1 MNLVIDQGNTNVKI
15 AVFQNG
21 IIMNRFTEKEMSLNT
36 MKNILRE
43 FPGIKRSILSSV
55 NKFNEDISHF
65 LSSAVSNF
73 IVLDQGTPI
82 PIKNNYTTKDTL
94 GYDRIANAVAA
105 HSLFPGNNVLIIDTG
120 TAITI
125 DFISSNSE
133 FLGGN
138 ISPGLDLR
146 LKSLNNYT
154 AKLPLVEKQENFE
167 ILGTST
173 HGAILSG
180 VLNAVIFEL
189 DGYISLFSEK
199 YPDLKTILTGGDLNY
214 FVKKLKNI
222 IFVESNLNLIGLN
235 RILEFNDN

>member
-1 MNLVIDQGNTNVKI
+1 MNLVIDQGNTNVKF

-21 IIMNRFTEKEMSLNT
+21 IIINRFIENELSLET
-36 MKNILRE
+36 MKNIFHD
-43 FPGIKRSILSSV
+43 FPEIKRSILSSV
-55 NKFNEDISHF
+55 NKFNTEITQF
-65 LSSAVSNF
+65 LSSFTNHF
-73 IVLDQGTPI
+73 ILLGQETPI
-82 PIKNNYTTKDTL
+82 PIKNNYSTKDTL

-105 HSLFPGNNVLIIDTG
+105 YTLFPGNNVLIIDAG

-133 FLGGN
+133 FIGGN

-146 LKSLNNYT
+146 FKSLNKYT
-154 AKLPLVEKQENFE
+154 DKLPLVEKKDNFDL
-167 ILGTST
+167 LGTST
-173 HGAILSG
+173 NGAILSG

-189 DGYISLFSEK
+189 DGYISTFSEK
-199 YPDLKTILTGGDLNY
+199 NPDLITVLTGGDLNY